1 MLNFLLDNASA
12 KYPHNVALVFEGR
25 TYTYADLCVLT
36 QSLAVSLQA
45 QGINPGNRVAFLLP
59 NCLEIV
65 LCYYACFKIG
75 AIAVPLNIRFGPDL
89 LRHAINHSGARVL
102 VSEPELFARIGEI
115 RQSLPGVELYYL
127 TAGHAQF
134 QGVSPFDDLL
144 TATSSPNRWPALNE
158 NCPEAIYYTSGTTG
172 LPKAVIH
179 SHGSLER
186 ATQMQID
193 QIAISSVDWTVSNPK
208 WRINGGARF

>member
-1 MLNFLLDNASA
+1 MLGFLKVGQSKNRARRFSRA
-12 KYPHNVALVFEGR
+12 GR
-25 TYTYADLCVLT
+25 
-36 QSLAVSLQA
+36 SFS
-45 QGINPGNRVAFLLP
+45 R
-59 NCLEIV
+59 
-65 LCYYACFKIG
+65 
-75 AIAVPLNIRFGPDL
+75 R
-89 LRHAINHSGARVL
+89 R
-102 VSEPELFARIGEI
+102 LFARIREL
-115 RQSLPGVELYYL
+115 RHSLPGVELYYL

-144 TATSSPNRWPALNE
+144 TATSIPNRWSALNE

-193 QIAISSVDWTVSNPK
+193 QIAISSVDWTVSNQK